1 MAKKITKQQLINQ
14 LEHTKNNYILGLAAF
29 SMFDSGLTNQQLAH
43 HAAAFGEYTITFA
56 QVVTLLQNSK
66 DREIALREFG
76 KMLMRTLIKEAFEHI
91 KDYCEKTDQ
100 YIPFKAQSWYEFARM
115 IRNFLSHNCKFEFNK
130 YDKDRLPITWGKKAI
145 TIDLDNKSPDMSFFS
160 YIETW
165 ELFQEFTTFVENEL
179 N

>member
-56 QVVTLLQNSK
+56 QVVTLLQNPK
-66 DREIALREFG
+66 DREIVLREFG
-76 KMLMRTLIKEAFEHI
+76 KMLMRTLIKESFEHI

-145 TIDLDNKSPDMSFFS
+145 TIDLDNKSPDIRFFS
-160 YIETW
+160 YVETW
-165 ELFQEFTTFVENEL
+165 ELFQEFTIFVTNDLE
-179 N
+179 